1 MQMKLMIILAAAG
14 LVPASAQVGSMKQA
28 PPASIAAKPAGTIGT
43 ADTSPVALPTI
54 LSLEKEMDGRI
65 STTGGTDP
73 CQIWGASR
81 GVYVS
86 GIGAIFTA
94 EVELAATPGA
104 AAMFQAITPP
114 MKAKILKNKQA
125 HLPMLEQTVREMALS
140 LAASPALKLADTEQ
154 VVVSVRLW
162 YRPWEDK
169 TGLPGQIVAR
179 LDRRGGI
186 VKMEVQ

>member
-1 MQMKLMIILAAAG
+1 MKLFIFLTAVG
-14 LVPASAQVGSMKQA
+14 LVSASAQSGPAKQA
-28 PPASIAAKPAGTIGT
+28 PPASIAAKPARTIGT
-43 ADTSPVALPTI
+43 ADTPSVGLPTI

-65 STTGGTDP
+65 SATGGADP

-81 GVYVS
+81 GVYVT

-104 AAMFQAITPP
+104 AAMFQTITPT

-125 HLPMLEQTVREMALS
+125 HLPLLQQTVRDMALS
-140 LAASPALKLADTEQ
+140 LAASPALKLADTDQ

>member
-1 MQMKLMIILAAAG
+1 MKLTIFLVAAG
-14 LVPASAQVGSMKQA
+14 LVPASAQLAPMKQA
-28 PPASIAAKPAGTIGT
+28 PSTVAAKPAGPMGT
-43 ADTSPVALPTI
+43 ASTSSVALPAI
-54 LSLEKEMDGRI
+54 VALEKEMDGRI
-65 STTGGTDP
+65 ASTGGADP

-104 AAMFQAITPP
+104 AAMFQAISPE

-125 HLPMLEQTVREMALS
+125 HLPLLQQTVREIALS
-140 LAASPALKLADTEQ
+140 LAASSTLKLADSDQ

-179 LDRRGGI
+179 IDRRGGT
-186 VKMEVQ
+186 VKLDVQ

>member
-1 MQMKLMIILAAAG
+1 MKLTIFLVAAG
-14 LVPASAQVGSMKQA
+14 LAPANAQLAPMKTA
-28 PPASIAAKPAGTIGT
+28 PAAVAAKPAGAMGT
-43 ADTSPVALPTI
+43 ATASPVALPAI
-54 LSLEKEMDGRI
+54 VALEKEMDGRI
-65 STTGGTDP
+65 ASTGGADP

-104 AAMFQAITPP
+104 AAMFQAISPE
-114 MKAKILKNKQA
+114 MKVKILKNKQA
-125 HLPMLEQTVREMALS
+125 HLPLLEQTVRDLTLA
-140 LAASPALKLADTEQ
+140 LAASPSLKLADSDQ

-179 LDRRGGI
+179 IDRRGGT